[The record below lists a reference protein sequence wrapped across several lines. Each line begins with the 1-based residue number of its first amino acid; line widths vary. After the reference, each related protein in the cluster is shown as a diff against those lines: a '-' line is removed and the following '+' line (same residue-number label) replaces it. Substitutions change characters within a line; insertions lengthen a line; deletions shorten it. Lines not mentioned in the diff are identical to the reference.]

1 MQVKLVKQSSRSQKY
16 RISIPVEYFERM
28 GYAENDVVDVDIT
41 VRNDSENNPE
51 SIVETG
57 SDAEHSVIHDDV
69 VDGGGNAENNNSAII
84 PHDQFIS
91 VDNVLYVG
99 KKLYYSINNKIVEKD
114 GNRFEIDTKTGKI
127 KNPTSVKCV
136 AEVKPQNI
144 TNYAKFV

>member
-57 SDAEHSVIHDDV
+57 SDAEHPVMIND
-69 VDGGGNAENNNSAII
+69 GGNAENNNGVII
-84 PHDQFIS
+84 PYDQFIQI
-91 VDNVLYVG
+91 DNVLYVG

-127 KNPTSVKCV
+127 KNSNLSDMSDKVKS
-136 AEVKPQNI
+136 QNI

>member
-1 MQVKLVKQSSRSQKY
+1 MRVKLVKQSSRSQKY

-57 SDAEHSVIHDDV
+57 SDAEHSVMIND
-69 VDGGGNAENNNSAII
+69 GGNAENNNSAII
-84 PHDQFIS
+84 PHDQFIP

-99 KKLYYSINNKIVEKD
+99 KKLYYSVNGKIVDQDDKQ
-114 GNRFEIDTKTGKI
+114 FEIDINTGKI
-127 KNPTSVKCV
+127 KNSNLSDMSDKVKS
-136 AEVKPQNI
+136 QNI

>member
-69 VDGGGNAENNNSAII
+69 VDGGGNVENNNSAII
-84 PHDQFIS
+84 PHDQFIP

-99 KKLYYSINNKIVEKD
+99 KKLYYSVNGKIVDQDDKQ
-114 GNRFEIDTKTGKI
+114 FEIDINTGKI
-127 KNPTSVKCV
+127 KNSNLSDMSDKVKS
-136 AEVKPQNI
+136 QNI